1 MNYIK
6 QINGFQK
13 WILVHPGV
21 SSSARLLWL
30 TLLHYNNVAG
40 WKKEFNLSMNAL
52 LLSTGL
58 CERTIRNARNEL
70 CSLGLL
76 VYKKG
81 RVGIAPTYQLIPAEE
96 FDKSVNLAMDETT
109 TDTVAVDKMLMANMA
124 TGKMHEGK
132 TATKVTRTELVTS
145 VNTNEEVPQVEVE
158 LEEIANNKDKIYIAS
173 EPVKTIDNDGK
184 NTANIELEK
193 AKFTVND
200 DEKMGN
206 TKHIPATVPAILP
219 AKVRVKSYE
228 TFVPILKLN
237 ETKLDISKES
247 TKKGSEA
254 ILVEPQKNTF
264 ENVEEDMSQSIS
276 KSKSKS
282 ISKSTSKSVP
292 KSASKS
298 STDDE
303 DEPFVPPTLEMVQA
317 YCKEKGYHIN
327 PEAFMAYYDA
337 VGWSVGKKTMKSWKR
352 AAAYWERNEK
362 KLKAEAK
369 ERREAYRSQGYG
381 SRSQRDGSRTT
392 GYANGNGN
400 RDGSTNYSGTGESTT
415 YSRIGCARRFY
426 YHVAGVGLTTVTRE
440 PAPRHTF
447 TYHRAGGDD

>member
-21 SSSARLLWL
+21 SSSARFLWL

-76 VYKKG
+76 IYKKG
-81 RVGIAPTYQLIPAEE
+81 RVGIAPTYQLIPVEE
-96 FDKSVNLAMDETT
+96 FDKPDDLPIDEAT
-109 TDTVAVDKMLMANMA
+109 TDEMTTGQMKEDKIAID
-124 TGKMHEGK
+124 
-132 TATKVTRTELVTS
+132 VTITEPVTS
-145 VNTNEEVPQVEVE
+145 AGDNEEVPQAE
-158 LEEIANNKDKIYIAS
+158 LELEDIANNKDKINIAL

-184 NTANIELEK
+184 HTANIELETE
-193 AKFTVND
+193 KFTVND
-200 DEKMGN
+200 DEKIGN
-206 TKHIPATVPAILP
+206 TKHIPAMVP

-237 ETKLDISKES
+237 ETKLNISKES

-254 ILVEPQKNTF
+254 ILEQPQDNTF
-264 ENVEEDMSQSIS
+264 ENAEEDMSQLIS
-276 KSKSKS
+276 KSKSR
-282 ISKSTSKSVP
+282 SKSTA

-298 STDDE
+298 NIDDE
-303 DEPFVPPTLEMVQA
+303 EASFVPPTLEMVQA
-317 YCKEKGYHIN
+317 YCREKGYHID

-362 KLKAEAK
+362 KWKAEAK
-369 ERREAYRSQGYG
+369 ERRDAYRSQGYG
-381 SRSQRDGSRTT
+381 SRSQRDGSRSPRDGFRTT
-392 GYANGNGN
+392 GYANGNDN

-415 YSRIGCARRFY
+415 NRRTGCARRFY
-426 YHVAGVGLTTVTRE
+426 YHVAGVGLTTVERK
-440 PAPRHTF
+440 PAPRHIF
-447 TYHRAGGDD
+447 TYHRAGDDD

>member
-21 SSSARLLWL
+21 SSSARFLWL

-76 VYKKG
+76 IYKKG
-81 RVGIAPTYQLIPAEE
+81 RVGIAPIYQLIPVEE
-96 FDKSVNLAMDETT
+96 FDKPDDLPIDETT
-109 TDTVAVDKMLMANMA
+109 TDEVT
-124 TGKMHEGK
+124 TGQMKEGK
-132 TATKVTRTELVTS
+132 TATDVTITEPVTS
-145 VNTNEEVPQVEVE
+145 VGDNEE
-158 LEEIANNKDKIYIAS
+158 
-173 EPVKTIDNDGK
+173 
-184 NTANIELEK
+184 
-193 AKFTVND
+193 
-200 DEKMGN
+200 
-206 TKHIPATVPAILP
+206 VPAILP

-237 ETKLDISKES
+237 ETKRNISKES

-254 ILVEPQKNTF
+254 ILEQPKENTLKNA
-264 ENVEEDMSQSIS
+264 EEDMSQPIS
-276 KSKSKS
+276 KSE
-282 ISKSTSKSVP
+282 SKSTSKSALNSTTKSVLDSTVKSGL

-298 STDDE
+298 NIDDE
-303 DEPFVPPTLEMVQA
+303 EAPFVPPTLEMVQA
-317 YCKEKGYHIN
+317 YCEEEGYHID
-327 PEAFMAYYDA
+327 PGAFMAYYDA

-362 KLKAEAK
+362 KWKAEAK
-369 ERREAYRSQGYG
+369 ERRDVYRSQGYG

-400 RDGSTNYSGTGESTT
+400 RDGSTNYSGTGESKT
-415 YSRIGCARRFY
+415 YSRTGCARRFY
-426 YHVAGVGLTTVTRE
+426 YHVAGVGLTTVTRK

-447 TYHRAGGDD
+447 TYHRAGGDR

>member
-21 SSSARLLWL
+21 SSSARFLWL

-76 VYKKG
+76 IYKKG
-81 RVGIAPTYQLIPAEE
+81 RVGIAPTYQLIPVEE
-96 FDKSVNLAMDETT
+96 FDKPDDLPIDETT
-109 TDTVAVDKMLMANMA
+109 TDEVT
-124 TGKMHEGK
+124 TGQMKEGK
-132 TATKVTRTELVTS
+132 TATDVTITEPVTS
-145 VNTNEEVPQVEVE
+145 VGDNEE
-158 LEEIANNKDKIYIAS
+158 
-173 EPVKTIDNDGK
+173 
-184 NTANIELEK
+184 
-193 AKFTVND
+193 
-200 DEKMGN
+200 
-206 TKHIPATVPAILP
+206 VPAILP

-237 ETKLDISKES
+237 ETKLSISKES

-254 ILVEPQKNTF
+254 ILEQPQDNTLKNA
-264 ENVEEDMSQSIS
+264 EEDMSNVTLQS
-276 KSKSKS
+276 KSVSTIELQSNATITLKET
-282 ISKSTSKSVP
+282 SKST
-292 KSASKS
+292 AE
-298 STDDE
+298 STAMSNKADE
-303 DEPFVPPTLEMVQA
+303 EEPFVPPTLEMVQA
-317 YCKEKGYHIN
+317 YCKEKGYHID

-337 VGWSVGKKTMKSWKR
+337 VGWSVGKKAMKSWKR

-362 KLKAEAK
+362 KWKAEAK
-369 ERREAYRSQGYG
+369 ERRDAYRSQGYG
-381 SRSQRDGSRTT
+381 SRSQRDGSRTM
-392 GYANGNGN
+392 GYADGNGN
-400 RDGSTNYSGTGESTT
+400 RDGSTNCGGTGASTT
-415 YSRIGCARRFY
+415 CSRTGGARRFY
-426 YHVAGVGLTTVTRE
+426 YHVAGVGLTTVERK

-447 TYHRAGGDD
+447 TYHRAGDDD